1 MDALMTAALHSM
13 ICKQFEFWASQDAVR
28 KEIENGILYGCEKK
42 DSMEDIFVK
51 MLFNA
56 MKISAEISAKVIL
69 EILLTA
75 EVIEPADERRLR
87 KDIISIVKE
96 QVSASDING
105 EENNRIKL
113 AHE

>member
-1 MDALMTAALHSM
+1 MDNLMAAALHSV
-13 ICKQFEFWASQDAVR
+13 IYEQFESWNSQDDVR

-42 DSMEDIFVK
+42 DSMEEIFVK

-69 EILLTA
+69 EMLLT
-75 EVIEPADERRLR
+75 EGVIKPADERQLR

-96 QVSASDING
+96 QVSVSDINVEG
-105 EENNRIKL
+105 KKQNKIGS
-113 AHE
+113 